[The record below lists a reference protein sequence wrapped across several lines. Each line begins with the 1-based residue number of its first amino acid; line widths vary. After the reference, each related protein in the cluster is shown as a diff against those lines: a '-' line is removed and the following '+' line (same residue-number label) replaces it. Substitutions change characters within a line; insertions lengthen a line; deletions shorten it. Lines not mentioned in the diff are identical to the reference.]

1 MDYQPISAEEEYL
14 SKEQFCKECHISKAT
29 ALYLIKSNLVP
40 AINTQKQTNR
50 YLIARSDMLAY
61 LKAREFDPTLYRYQ
75 KSYGR
80 KPVKRYSRNRA
91 TQLRQLITQ
100 EWAEMPDVLQLE
112 DVSALLGYPKNIVRS
127 WRKEFGLKSLTVSH
141 TLYFPKKCL
150 VEFVIGP
157 EFHVVNPKSTRH
169 MELLRM
175 VGYV

>member
-1 MDYQPISAEEEYL
+1 MDYQPTSAEEDYL

-29 ALYLIKSNLVP
+29 ALYLINSRLIP
-40 AINTQKQTNR
+40 AINTQKQTKR

-61 LKAREFDPTLYRYQ
+61 LKAREVDPTLYKYQ
-75 KSYGR
+75 KSFGR
-80 KPVKRYSRNRA
+80 KQVKAYSRNRA
-91 TQLRQLITQ
+91 TLLRRLITQ
-100 EWAEMPDVLQLE
+100 EWGDAPDVLQLE
-112 DVSALLGYPKNIVRS
+112 EVSALLGYSKKMVRS

-157 EFHVVNPKSTRH
+157 EFHGVNPKSTKH